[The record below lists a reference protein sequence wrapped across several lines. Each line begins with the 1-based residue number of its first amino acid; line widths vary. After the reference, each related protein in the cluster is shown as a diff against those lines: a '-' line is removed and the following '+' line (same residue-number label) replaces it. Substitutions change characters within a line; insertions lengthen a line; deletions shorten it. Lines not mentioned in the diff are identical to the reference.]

1 MGKKS
6 RARVAAAGTRKDP
19 GRRVAEGEKANRAEK
34 GKKVGAHA
42 HPEWAPHLNSASEDL
57 TAKLFTMVEVILGVV
72 PVVVIG
78 LFLASKD
85 ATSVEKLTEV
95 FSQEPSMVVTFIS
108 ACLQPFVAYML
119 YMIYR
124 KYCEGDAGF
133 AAGNLIGLLC
143 SEILLLNIPGVIGM
157 GILLWRVW
165 RNVAPHFESWL
176 FERRFA
182 GVVADIAGSLVILA
196 LAFLCATAARGLAG
210 MWSVL
215 TDHGAQGGETFPS
228 RSRLRRVARGEGFP
242 ALRPGVGS
250 SHARYRKADKKFA
263 CRPFWGGTFLYGV
276 PVSTI
281 FVKLLVRFWS
291 VGVRVEG
298 QKIVGEKSSEKVL
311 VGELLSFS
319 TAFEQKK
326 LCGYCRRL
334 RCRGHGGA
342 GCWS

>member
-19 GRRVAEGEKANRAEK
+19 GHRVAEGKKADRAK
-34 GKKVGAHA
+34 KDKKVGAHA

-57 TAKLFTMVEVILGVV
+57 TAKLFTLVEVILGVV
-72 PVVVIG
+72 PLVVIG

-85 ATSVEKLTEV
+85 ATSVDKLTEV
-95 FSQEPSMVVTFIS
+95 FSQDPSMVVSFIS

-176 FERRFA
+176 FERRA
-182 GVVADIAGSLVILA
+182 MGVLADIAGSLVILA
-196 LAFLCATAARGLAG
+196 LAFMCATAARGLAG
-210 MWSVL
+210 M
-215 TDHGAQGGETFPS
+215 
-228 RSRLRRVARGEGFP
+228 
-242 ALRPGVGS
+242 
-250 SHARYRKADKKFA
+250 
-263 CRPFWGGTFLYGV
+263 
-276 PVSTI
+276 
-281 FVKLLVRFWS
+281 
-291 VGVRVEG
+291 
-298 QKIVGEKSSEKVL
+298 
-311 VGELLSFS
+311 
-319 TAFEQKK
+319 
-326 LCGYCRRL
+326 
-334 RCRGHGGA
+334 
-342 GCWS
+342 

>member
-19 GRRVAEGEKANRAEK
+19 GRRVAEGKKADRAEK
-34 GKKVGAHA
+34 DKKVGAHA

-57 TAKLFTMVEVILGVV
+57 TAKLFTLVEVILGVV
-72 PVVVIG
+72 PLVVIG

-85 ATSVEKLTEV
+85 ATSVDKLTEV
-95 FSQEPSMVVTFIS
+95 FSQDPSMVVSFIS

-119 YMIYR
+119 YMVYR

-196 LAFLCATAARGLAG
+196 PALSRRMLVTEKLIISLCAAPLGRHFLC
-210 MWSVL
+210 
-215 TDHGAQGGETFPS
+215 
-228 RSRLRRVARGEGFP
+228 
-242 ALRPGVGS
+242 
-250 SHARYRKADKKFA
+250 
-263 CRPFWGGTFLYGV
+263 GV

-298 QKIVGEKSSEKVL
+298 QKIAGEKSSEKVL

>member
-19 GRRVAEGEKANRAEK
+19 GRRVAEGKKADRAEK
-34 GKKVGAHA
+34 DKKVGAHA

-57 TAKLFTMVEVILGVV
+57 TAKLFTLVEVILGVV
-72 PVVVIG
+72 PLVVIG

-85 ATSVEKLTEV
+85 ATSVDKLTEV
-95 FSQEPSMVVTFIS
+95 FSQEPSIVVTFIS

-176 FERRFA
+176 FERRVM
-182 GVVADIAGSLVILA
+182 GVLADIAGSREAKVSPPCAPALSRRMLVTEKLIISLCA
-196 LAFLCATAARGLAG
+196 APLGRHFLC
-210 MWSVL
+210 
-215 TDHGAQGGETFPS
+215 
-228 RSRLRRVARGEGFP
+228 
-242 ALRPGVGS
+242 
-250 SHARYRKADKKFA
+250 
-263 CRPFWGGTFLYGV
+263 GV

-298 QKIVGEKSSEKVL
+298 QKIADEKSSEKVL